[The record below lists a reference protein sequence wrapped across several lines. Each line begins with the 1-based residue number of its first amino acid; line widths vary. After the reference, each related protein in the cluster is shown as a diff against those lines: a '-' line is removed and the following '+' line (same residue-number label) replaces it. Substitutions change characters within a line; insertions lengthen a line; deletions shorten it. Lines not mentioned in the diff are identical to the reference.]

1 MERRCHAPEWVEW
14 VGAIT
19 SKDHA
24 PSGKILHRA
33 AKRVKFHRTIIVS
46 GELANRN

>member
-1 MERRCHAPEWVEW
+1 MQGRCCAPEWVEW
-14 VGAIT
+14 AEAIT
-19 SKDHA
+19 PKDHA

-33 AKRVKFHRTIIVS
+33 AKRVKFHRTVIVG